1 MKALQLTKPRE
12 FHYVTMPGPPAI
24 KADEALLRVRRV
36 GICGSDYAGFLGTM
50 PFYTYP
56 RIPGHELCVEVVAIG
71 SGVSRVK
78 VGDRCAVEPYMN
90 CGRCHACLKGRG
102 NCCENLKVLGVMM
115 DGGLT
120 EEIVLPV
127 AKLHPANALAPE
139 QCALVET
146 LCIGAHAVNRGALLP
161 SETALVVGAGPI
173 GLSVI
178 TFAQL
183 SGARTIVLDI
193 NPQRLEFVRAN
204 LGISDVVPGDDH
216 AVERLMAATGGAMAD
231 VVFDATGSNLAMS
244 KALEY
249 SAFGGRVVY
258 VGITQ
263 QELSFRHAPV
273 LHRRELT
280 LLGSRNAMPEDFTRT
295 IQLIADSRIDTRPWI
310 THLAGFEEAAERIP
324 NWAKPG
330 SQVVKGIITL

>member
-1 MKALQLTKPRE
+1 MKALQLVKPLE
-12 FHYVTMPGPPAI
+12 YQYVTAPELPAI
-24 KADEALLRVRRV
+24 RADEARLRVRRV

-50 PFYTYP
+50 PFYSYP
-56 RIPGHELCVEVVAIG
+56 RIPGHELCVEVLAVG
-71 SGVSRVK
+71 SEAGRIR
-78 VGDRCAVEPYMN
+78 VGDRCSVEPYMN
-90 CGRCHACLKGRG
+90 CGRCHACRKGRG

-127 AKLHPANALAPE
+127 AKLHPANALSPE

-146 LCIGAHAVNRGALLP
+146 LCIGAHAVNRGSLRP

-183 SGARTIVLDI
+183 TGARTIVVDI

-204 LGISDVVPGDDH
+204 LGVTDAIPVDDH

-231 VVFDATGSNLAMS
+231 VVFDATGSNQAMS

-263 QELSFRHAPV
+263 KELSFRHAPI

-280 LLGSRNAMPEDFTRT
+280 LMGSRNALPEEFTRT
-295 IQLIADSRIDTRPWI
+295 IQLIADARIDTRPWI
-310 THLAGFEEAAERIP
+310 THLAEFDDAAEQIP
-324 NWAKPG
+324 NWAKPE
-330 SQVVKGIITL
+330 SRVIKGIIKL

>member
-1 MKALQLTKPRE
+1 MKALQLTKPLE
-12 FHYVTMPGPPAI
+12 YQYVTAPEPPAVR
-24 KADEALLRVRRV
+24 ADEARLRVRRV

-56 RIPGHELCVEVVAIG
+56 RIPGHELCVEVLAVG
-71 SGVSRVK
+71 SEAGRIR
-78 VGDRCAVEPYMN
+78 VGDRCSVEPYMN
-90 CGRCHACLKGRG
+90 CGRCHACRKGRG

-120 EEIVLPV
+120 GEIVLPV
-127 AKLHPANALAPE
+127 AKLHPANALSAE

-146 LCIGAHAVNRGALLP
+146 LCIGAHAVSRGALRP

-204 LGISDVVPGDDH
+204 LGIPDVILVDDH
-216 AVERLMAATGGAMAD
+216 AVERLMAATNGAMAD

-263 QELSFRHAPV
+263 KELSFRHAPI

-280 LLGSRNAMPEDFTRT
+280 LLGSRNALPEDFTRT
-295 IQLIADSRIDTRPWI
+295 IQLIADARIDTRPWI
-310 THLAGFEEAAERIP
+310 THMAEFDEAAEQIP
-324 NWAKPG
+324 IWARPD
-330 SQVVKGIITL
+330 SRVIKGIIKL